1 VSTRTQIVTF
11 GREISGYRWSMPDN
25 SLHEQLH
32 KYLTD
37 VHAIEVQALAQMR
50 SAPDMAGD
58 PKLAEVFRVHE
69 TETEEHKR
77 LIEERLEAHGVSA
90 NKLKDVAGAVTGK
103 GFVLFAK
110 ANPDTPGK
118 LAAHA
123 HSYEAMEEA
132 AYEQLARIADRAG
145 DQETV
150 AIARRI
156 LEQEIAMKQR
166 IAAHFDEAVEA
177 SLHEVAADELEEQ
190 LVKYLADAHAIEA
203 QAIQLLEKAPKIVHD
218 PELAKLF
225 EDHLDETRA
234 QQEIVEARLDAHG
247 AGPSR
252 LKDAAMRVGAL
263 NWGGFFA
270 AQPDTPGKLA
280 GFAYAFEHLEIAG
293 YEELKRVADRAG
305 DQETVR
311 VAERILAEERAAAQA
326 IAASWDRAVDA
337 SLAAVV
343 A

>member
-1 VSTRTQIVTF
+1 MSH
-11 GREISGYRWSMPDN
+11 N

-37 VHAIEVQALAQMR
+37 VHSIEVQALAQMR
-50 SAPDMAGD
+50 AAPDMAGG
-58 PKLAEVFRVHE
+58 PALADAFRAHE

-77 LIEERLEAHGVSA
+77 LIEERLEAHGESP
-90 NKLKDVAGAVTGK
+90 NKLKDVAGFVTGK

-132 AYEQLARIADRAG
+132 AYEQLSRIADRAG
-145 DQETV
+145 DQETARV
-150 AIARRI
+150 ARTI
-156 LEQEIAMKQR
+156 LGQETAMKQR
-166 IAAHFDEAVEA
+166 VADGFDEAVEA
-177 SLHEVAADELEEQ
+177 SLREVSPDDLQEQ

-203 QAIQLLEKAPKIVHD
+203 QAIQLLEKAPSIVDD
-218 PELAKLF
+218 PELAKIF

-234 QQEIVEARLDAHG
+234 QQEIVKARLDAHG
-247 AGPSR
+247 ATPNKLQDAVMR
-252 LKDAAMRVGAL
+252 LGAM

-270 AQPDTPGKLA
+270 AQPDTPAKLA
-280 GFAYAFEHLEIAG
+280 GFAYAFEHLEIAA
-293 YEELKRVADRAG
+293 YEELKRVAERAG

-311 VAERILAEERAAAQA
+311 VAERILTEERAAAKA
-326 IAASWDRAVDA
+326 IASQWDRAVDA
-337 SLAAVV
+337 SLAQVV

>member
-1 VSTRTQIVTF
+1 
-11 GREISGYRWSMPDN
+11 MADN

-37 VHAIEVQALAQMR
+37 VHSIEVQALAQMR

-58 PKLAEVFRVHE
+58 PKLAEIFRAHE
-69 TETEEHKR
+69 AETEEHKR
-77 LIEERLEAHGVSA
+77 LIEERLDAHGSSP
-90 NKLKDVAGAVTGK
+90 NKLKDAAGALTGK

-132 AYEQLARIADRAG
+132 AYEQLSRIAQRAG

-150 AIARRI
+150 TVARRI

-177 SLHEVAADELEEQ
+177 SLREVARDDLDEQ

-218 PELAKLF
+218 RELAKVF
-225 EDHLDETRA
+225 EDHLEETRA
-234 QQEIVEARLDAHG
+234 QQDMVEARLQAHDAS
-247 AGPSR
+247 PNK
-252 LKDAAMRVGAL
+252 LQDAAMRLGAL

-311 VAERILAEERAAAQA
+311 VAERILAEERAAANA
-326 IAASWDRAVDA
+326 IAANWDRAVEA

>member
-1 VSTRTQIVTF
+1 
-11 GREISGYRWSMPDN
+11 MADN
-25 SLHEQLH
+25 SLLEQLH

-37 VHAIEVQALAQMR
+37 VHSIEVQALAQMR

-58 PKLAEVFRVHE
+58 PKLADIFRAHE
-69 TETEEHKR
+69 AETEEHKR
-77 LIEERLEAHGVSA
+77 LVEGRLEAYGASP
-90 NKLKDVAGAVTGK
+90 NKLKDAAGALTGK

-132 AYEQLARIADRAG
+132 AYEQLSRVAERAG

-150 AIARRI
+150 AVGRRI

-177 SLHEVAADELEEQ
+177 SLREVEPDDLEEQ

-218 PELAKLF
+218 RELAKVF
-225 EDHLDETRA
+225 EDHLEETHA
-234 QQEIVEARLDAHG
+234 QQQLIDARLEAHG
-247 AGPSR
+247 ASPNKLQDAVMR
-252 LKDAAMRVGAL
+252 LGAL

-293 YEELKRVADRAG
+293 YEELKRVAARAG
-305 DQETVR
+305 DEETVR

-326 IAASWDRAVDA
+326 IAANWGRAVEA

-343 A
+343 G

>member
-1 VSTRTQIVTF
+1 
-11 GREISGYRWSMPDN
+11 MPDN
-25 SLHEQLH
+25 SLQEQLH

-37 VHAIEVQALAQMR
+37 AHSIEVQALAQMR
-50 SAPDMAGD
+50 NAPGLAGD
-58 PKLAEVFRVHE
+58 PRLAQVFEAHE
-69 TETEEHKR
+69 AETEEHKR
-77 LIEERLEAHGVSA
+77 LIEERLEAHGESP
-90 NKLKDVAGAVTGK
+90 NRIKDIAGYVTGK

-132 AYEQLARIADRAG
+132 AYELLWRIAERAG

-150 AIARRI
+150 AVARRI
-156 LEQEIAMKQR
+156 LEQETAMKQR
-166 IAAHFDEAVEA
+166 IADGFDLAVEA
-177 SLHEVAADELEEQ
+177 SLRELAPDDLGEQ

-203 QAIQLLEKAPKIVHD
+203 QAIQLLEKASAIVED

-225 EDHLDETRA
+225 EDHLLETRA
-234 QQEIVEARLDAHG
+234 QQAVIKARLEAHG
-247 AGPSR
+247 AAPNK
-252 LKDAAMRVGAL
+252 LQDAAMRLGAM

-270 AQPDTPGKLA
+270 AQPDTPAKLA

-293 YEELKRVADRAG
+293 YEELKRVAERAG
-305 DQETVR
+305 DPETVR
-311 VAERILAEERAAAQA
+311 VAERILGEERAAAAA
-326 IAASWDRAVDA
+326 ISAQWDRALDA